1 MAVGGVR
8 HSSQYWQTMLL
19 TPCNEGWC
27 LSLLFAFPLFDA
39 ASVFLE
45 SVGSQVVGVT
55 WNDTHIPLLAVLS
68 CS

>member
-1 MAVGGVR
+1 
-8 HSSQYWQTMLL
+8 MLL